1 MVHNEDILWEGEKD
15 IVRTQPNGE
24 GAEGENWEVAHGVE
38 AGKEM
43 VDEVEGKPWF
53 IENTRGLQ

>member
-1 MVHNEDILWEGEKD
+1 MVHSEDIVREGD
-15 IVRTQPNGE
+15 IVRTQPNG
-24 GAEGENWEVAHGVE
+24 EVAHGVE

-43 VDEVEGKPWF
+43 LDEMEGKPWF

>member
-1 MVHNEDILWEGEKD
+1 M
-15 IVRTQPNGE
+15 RTQPNGE